1 MTDYLS
7 FADGIPLSDP
17 IPADSDEEFYMSG
30 VNLDEVEEPEV
41 PEVQFNDPTVEA
53 EDLVTAPTSNPE
65 LSRKRPRED
74 DDSQNAEELI
84 EGSGIFVKRPRIPG
98 CPDMKE
104 WLLKNKRPVSLQD
117 PDIRDHCA
125 ESLRFPSDVQKWA
138 EYVKDDLPSALIG
151 HFLEV
156 RFLTP
161 LLFPLFKFWVADS
174 LFVFADDAWLT
185 PLEG

>member
-1 MTDYLS
+1 MADYLS

-17 IPADSDEEFYMSG
+17 IPADSDEEFDMSG
-30 VNLDEVEEPEV
+30 VNLDEAEEPGV
-41 PEVQFNDPTVEA
+41 PEVRFNDPTVEA
-53 EDLVTAPTSNPE
+53 EELVIAPPSSLEP
-65 LSRKRPRED
+65 SRKRPRED
-74 DDSQNAEELI
+74 DDFQDREELI
-84 EGSGIFVKRPRIPG
+84 EGSGIFAKRPRLPG

-104 WLLKNKRPVSLQD
+104 WILKHKRPASLQD

-138 EYVKDDLPSALIG
+138 EYGKDDLPSALIG

-161 LLFPLFKFWVADS
+161 LLFP
-174 LFVFADDAWLT
+174 
-185 PLEG
+185 